1 MKLTA
6 EKSIALNPPM
16 RRLSLTAGFA
26 ALTKA
31 VSFAEEILRKYEK
44 SEEGPGFGET
54 LVFLR
59 NINGELRRAEAVRNE
74 YLLTLRLTVAR
85 QLSVTGQIDSRAIG
99 REYPAAAERLIERMS
114 TDLRSYDRS
123 SWEKLTELRRLIE
136 SGEAL
141 EAVSSRTVVTEQG
154 EPQLLRVDA
163 ASLIRTVYESHE
175 SEAPELRSAAVLQLP
190 AETLLF
196 RTNIRCPA
204 DAAAPAVTAPET
216 HSFTETSHQT
226 AVTEQNTT
234 LTREG
239 DNVTVGNEINVSSA
253 DYNYNTE
260 SLIHR
265 DETSTTTETTEQNT
279 TLTREGDNVTVGNE
293 INVSSSDYNYNSESL
308 IHRDETSTTTET
320 TEQNTTLTR
329 EGDNITVGNE
339 INVSSAD
346 YNYNSESLI
355 HKEETSTT
363 TEATQQNTTLTREGD
378 NVTTGNEINV
388 SSADYNYTTES
399 LIHKEETSSTTETT
413 EQNTTLTR
421 EGDNVTVGNEI
432 NVSSA
437 DYNYNTESLIHKDE
451 TSTTTET
458 TQQNITLTREDDNV
472 TVGNEI
478 NVSSAD
484 YNYTTESLIHKDET
498 STTTEATEQNTTL
511 TREGDNITVGNE
523 INVSSADY
531 NYNTESLIHK
541 DETSSTTETTEQNTT
556 LTREGDNVTV
566 GNEINVSS
574 ADYNYTTESLIHRD
588 EAVPAD
594 GAAAATMV
602 LNSFITAAAR
612 HFAGLAVRETAAL
625 PGTSFIAPAGMKLNT
640 SARAVAER
648 RELIRSLSLLQEA
661 GERSTEEYNTQTLR
675 VLREQNDTGPV
686 SETEKLRESVKETER
701 ELLSR
706 MAERTVRRT
715 EAAEKSAAAEPEK
728 ALPGLRPET
737 LRLLTELIRGREV
750 SSRFEHTS
758 GRDIAVL
765 ESRAPGSTAPASGS
779 VTDSIY
785 RRSELMLRLRY
796 QTGGLGAR
804 SISTFSQQ
812 REAARAAFGRAAG
825 YTPRLSAGYASG
837 GYSASEAPGLTFF
850 LRGGEVPDRALEQA
864 APGYAPAHPENR
876 ISPAMPEMI
885 RYLRETSAS
894 EAARSSISEAFRSFV
909 YGEVRDT
916 LSPDAERRQREKS
929 SPLQPVTA
937 ESISVTAQYENVS
950 YPVFA
955 EYSYGNTVQTFRDQA
970 VMLPGAVIRNMSV
983 IPSRGV
989 LGGSHPAENGAAPR
1003 QTAISAGQEAY
1014 AGTASPLSL
1023 LEPPRGGNA
1032 GNQSGS
1038 APQSPRIAAPSSD
1051 MLIRQYGNLIDGA
1064 DPTGRTLDLGTAYGQ
1079 QQDSGKAISELTAA
1093 VKSAAERTAEN
1104 SRLIDELRNKQKEIE
1119 NGALKA
1125 SDMRVISDEVI
1136 TRLRS
1141 ELRLDRSRYSG

>member
-1 MKLTA
+1 M
-6 EKSIALNPPM
+6 
-16 RRLSLTAGFA
+16 
-26 ALTKA
+26 
-31 VSFAEEILRKYEK
+31 
-44 SEEGPGFGET
+44 
-54 LVFLR
+54 
-59 NINGELRRAEAVRNE
+59 
-74 YLLTLRLTVAR
+74 
-85 QLSVTGQIDSRAIG
+85 
-99 REYPAAAERLIERMS
+99 
-114 TDLRSYDRS
+114 
-123 SWEKLTELRRLIE
+123 
-136 SGEAL
+136 
-141 EAVSSRTVVTEQG
+141 
-154 EPQLLRVDA
+154 
-163 ASLIRTVYESHE
+163 
-175 SEAPELRSAAVLQLP
+175 
-190 AETLLF
+190 
-196 RTNIRCPA
+196 
-204 DAAAPAVTAPET
+204 
-216 HSFTETSHQT
+216 
-226 AVTEQNTT
+226 
-234 LTREG
+234 
-239 DNVTVGNEINVSSA
+239 
-253 DYNYNTE
+253 
-260 SLIHR
+260 
-265 DETSTTTETTEQNT
+265 
-279 TLTREGDNVTVGNE
+279 
-293 INVSSSDYNYNSESL
+293 
-308 IHRDETSTTTET
+308 
-320 TEQNTTLTR
+320 
-329 EGDNITVGNE
+329 
-339 INVSSAD
+339 
-346 YNYNSESLI
+346 
-355 HKEETSTT
+355 
-363 TEATQQNTTLTREGD
+363 
-378 NVTTGNEINV
+378 
-388 SSADYNYTTES
+388 
-399 LIHKEETSSTTETT
+399 
-413 EQNTTLTR
+413 
-421 EGDNVTVGNEI
+421 
-432 NVSSA
+432 
-437 DYNYNTESLIHKDE
+437 
-451 TSTTTET
+451 
-458 TQQNITLTREDDNV
+458 
-472 TVGNEI
+472 
-478 NVSSAD
+478 
-484 YNYTTESLIHKDET
+484 
-498 STTTEATEQNTTL
+498 
-511 TREGDNITVGNE
+511 
-523 INVSSADY
+523 
-531 NYNTESLIHK
+531 
-541 DETSSTTETTEQNTT
+541 
-556 LTREGDNVTV
+556 